1 MEAANVGNK
10 IISTVYNKKFFM
22 IVILI
27 AAFIALAL
35 YVYNTYVAPRLQP
48 TFVPNREFVPEG
60 DEAISSATIYF
71 FSADWCPYSKKAKP
85 IWNEV
90 RTKYEGQKINGI
102 ILNFKEVDGDKQ
114 EADVTTF
121 EEKYKVKIDGYPTI
135 YMVKGDQVVTYN
147 AKVTAANLSEFITT
161 AL

>member
-22 IVILI
+22 IIILI

-85 IWNEV
+85 IWNKV

-114 EADVTTF
+114 EADVSAF
-121 EEKYKVKIDGYPTI
+121 EEKYKVKIEGYPTI
-135 YMVKGDQVVTYN
+135 YLVKGDQVVTYD

>member
-22 IVILI
+22 IIILV
-27 AAFIALAL
+27 AAFIGLAL

-48 TFVPNREFVPEG
+48 TFVPNKEFVPEG
-60 DEAISSATIYF
+60 DTAVASATVYF

-85 IWNEV
+85 VWNEV
-90 RTKYEGQKINGI
+90 RTKYEGKKINGI
-102 ILNFKEVDGDKQ
+102 IVGFKEVDGDKN
-114 EADVTTF
+114 EADVTAF
-121 EEKYKVKIDGYPTI
+121 EDKYKVKIDGYPTI
-135 YMVKGDQVVTYN
+135 YLVKGDQVVTYN
-147 AKVTAANLSEFITT
+147 AKVTVANLSEFLTT

>member
-60 DEAISSATIYF
+60 DEAISSATIYYI
-71 FSADWCPYSKKAKP
+71 SADWCPYSKKAKS
-85 IWNEV
+85 IWNKE
-90 RTKYEGQKINGI
+90 RKENEGQKINGI

-114 EADVTTF
+114 EADVSAF
-121 EEKYKVKIDGYPTI
+121 EEKYKVKIEGYPTI
-135 YMVKGDQVVTYN
+135 YLVKGDQVVTYD
-147 AKVTAANLSEFITT
+147 AKVTVANLSEFITT